1 VMGKMIDAQSI
12 MVACAAC
19 YENEQ
24 ERKHALGPI
33 FRTVFWHSIAGA
45 AVIGV
50 IALLQAYV
58 FPGVIPIPPV
68 K

>member
-1 VMGKMIDAQSI
+1 MGKMIDAQSI

-19 YENEQ
+19 YDDPQ
-24 ERKHALGPI
+24 ERTHALGPI

-45 AVIGV
+45 AVIGL

-58 FPGVIPIPPV
+58 FPGMIPIPPV

>member
-1 VMGKMIDAQSI
+1 

-19 YENEQ
+19 YDIPQ
-24 ERKHALGPI
+24 RRIFALGPI

-50 IALLQAYV
+50 IAMLQAYV
-58 FPGVIPIPPV
+58 SPGSIPVVPMR
-68 K
+68 

>member
-1 VMGKMIDAQSI
+1 MGKMIDAQSI

-19 YENEQ
+19 YDDPK
-24 ERKHALGPI
+24 ERSFALGPI

-45 AVIGV
+45 AIIGL

-58 FPGVIPIPPV
+58 FMGAIPALPV